1 MCMSSWKWVSV
12 RTITLNLHNLFS
24 WLLLKID
31 MIDTANKSAEVVLTK
46 KIVFSSLSP
55 MWHCVLVQTL
65 KKKMFHFTM
74 FDCAPSNLTSHGQDC
89 TCNLFSVCSILCPLL
104 LCVRQQLLF
113 LLQSS
118 LMAKLGFSWS
128 QHAFCCSS
136 QPSHWFKWHL
146 CIKMMSKLQ
155 FSWIQDV
162 FSCSW

>member
-1 MCMSSWKWVSV
+1 MCMPSWKWVSV

-24 WLLLKID
+24 WLHLKID
-31 MIDTANKSAEVVLTK
+31 MIGTANKSAEVVLTK

-65 KKKMFHFTM
+65 KRKCFHFVM
-74 FDCAPSNLTSHGQDC
+74 FDCAPSILTSHGQDH
-89 TCNLFSVCSILCPLL
+89 TCNLFIVCIILCPLL

-136 QPSHWFKWHL
+136 QLGQHFLWFNSHRFK
-146 CIKMMSKLQ
+146 
-155 FSWIQDV
+155 
-162 FSCSW
+162 